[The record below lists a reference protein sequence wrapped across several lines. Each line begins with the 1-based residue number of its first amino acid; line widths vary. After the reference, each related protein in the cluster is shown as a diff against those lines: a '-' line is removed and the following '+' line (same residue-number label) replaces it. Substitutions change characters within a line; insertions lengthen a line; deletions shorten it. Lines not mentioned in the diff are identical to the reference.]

1 MGCFSWIYSDTQKP
15 LRIGEPGILVLPQGS
30 VLLEPVYRGYGMFA
44 GQDVYE
50 LVAEWNRSY
59 LAENPLHQLCG
70 SGKKVMEC
78 FWYPTYADLSVP
90 LDEVAWRVCE
100 KKGWLPEFYELREV
114 GIAIACE
121 DQYKQRLPY
130 PIKICR
136 YRENAEY
143 GKLMPSM
150 GDPGQGL

>member
-15 LRIGEPGILVLPQGS
+15 LRIGEPGILVLPQGG
-30 VLLEPVYRGYGMFA
+30 VLMEPVYRGYGMFA

-59 LAENPLHQLCG
+59 L
-70 SGKKVMEC
+70 V
-78 FWYPTYADLSVP
+78 
-90 LDEVAWRVCE
+90 
-100 KKGWLPEFYELREV
+100 
-114 GIAIACE
+114 ACE
-121 DQYKQRLPY
+121 DQDNRRLPY

-150 GDPGQGL
+150 GDLGQGL